1 MNLTI
6 EAKQMIVEKALNR
19 KGKKIAEIAVAHNI
33 GYSTLQKWIRQ
44 SREGKLR
51 VPKQKT
57 AFSVGGVK
65 DIEVADK
72 FKHLMATAN
81 LNETKIGV
89 YCRER
94 GLYSYQLQQWQE
106 EFMKQDKAP
115 EQRQKTQSDMKALKA
130 ENALLKQD
138 IRRKDRALSEATA
151 LLILKKKADLIWGEF
166 ADV

>member
-1 MNLTI
+1 MVT
-6 EAKQMIVEKALNR
+6 E
-19 KGKKIAEIAVAHNI
+19 
-33 GYSTLQKWIRQ
+33 
-44 SREGKLR
+44 
-51 VPKQKT
+51 QKT
-57 AFSVGGVK
+57 TAPVK
-65 DIEVADK
+65 DIEVAEK
-72 FKHLMATAN
+72 FKHVMATAN

-94 GLYSYQLQQWQE
+94 GLYSYQLRQWQE

-166 ADV
+166 VDV